1 MTCLEFF
8 IHFDDHLADH
18 YNHRDGNDGPWS
30 TFFLGFG
37 TPPQYT
43 RMLISLTVVLP
54 WPILPQGCI
63 PTDPADCGN
72 NRGALFLPNE
82 STTWKDQGLYTLES
96 EKNLGFDDNGDFG
109 YDTLTLGL
117 PGTGAP
123 ALEKQVLAGIAAK
136 DFYVGLWG
144 LGPRPTNFTTL
155 DNPYPS
161 LMTNLKENQFIP
173 SISYGYTAGA
183 QYRTNAR

>member
-1 MTCLEFF
+1 MTCFKF
-8 IHFDDHLADH
+8 SIHFDDPLADH
-18 YNHRDGNDGPWS
+18 CYHRDGNDGPWS

-37 TPPQYT
+37 TPPQCT

-54 WPILPQGCI
+54 WPVLPQGCI
-63 PTDPADCGN
+63 PTDSADCES
-72 NRGALFLPNE
+72 NRGTFFLPNE
-82 STTWKDQGLYTLES
+82 STTWEDQGLYTLES
-96 EKNLGFDDNGDFG
+96 EKNLGFDDNGDFS

-144 LGPRPTNFTTL
+144 LGPRPMNFTTL
-155 DNPYPS
+155 NTPYPS
-161 LMTNLKENQFIP
+161 LMTNLKENRFIP